1 MQMQDLA
8 KVYKTKTDE
17 ELLQLAS
24 DSERLTPEAHAI
36 LRSELAVR
44 RIDVPKHLTAQEESD
59 QGRSEQPRT
68 RGTPFIRDSHAV
80 REFVAEVV
88 HVYHGQFWLFIKLIA
103 PAVVVSYIA
112 VVMARNEVREI
123 ERHLPRGVEVLK
135 HETEILEIG
144 LLNLAG
150 YLVSWIGFC
159 LELSQQFQIAF
170 PLCASGWARS
180 CAFVY
185 FCSGCFLWRKQLP
198 CCCLKAFSGYC
209 ITVSF

>member
-103 PAVVVSYIA
+103 PGCRGQLHRKQQCVVS
-112 VVMARNEVREI
+112 
-123 ERHLPRGVEVLK
+123 LDSSVL
-135 HETEILEIG
+135 
-144 LLNLAG
+144 
-150 YLVSWIGFC
+150 
-159 LELSQQFQIAF
+159 
-170 PLCASGWARS
+170 RS
-180 CAFVY
+180 
-185 FCSGCFLWRKQLP
+185 R
-198 CCCLKAFSGYC
+198 
-209 ITVSF
+209 

>member
-1 MQMQDLA
+1 MQMPDLA
-8 KVYKTKTDE
+8 KAYQTKTDE

-112 VVMARNEVREI
+112 VVMARTGDTLRACFRSGWRLGFRQVLYR
-123 ERHLPRGVEVLK
+123 PRGF
-135 HETEILEIG
+135 G
-144 LLNLAG
+144 G
-150 YLVSWIGFC
+150 S
-159 LELSQQFQIAF
+159 
-170 PLCASGWARS
+170 
-180 CAFVY
+180 
-185 FCSGCFLWRKQLP
+185 
-198 CCCLKAFSGYC
+198 
-209 ITVSF
+209 

>member
-24 DSERLTPEAHAI
+24 DSEQLTPEAHAI

-80 REFVAEVV
+80 RGFVAESR
-88 HVYHGQFWLFIKLIA
+88 
-103 PAVVVSYIA
+103 PCVS
-112 VVMARNEVREI
+112 RS
-123 ERHLPRGVEVLK
+123 VLVIHK
-135 HETEILEIG
+135 ADCPSCRVQLH
-144 LLNLAG
+144 
-150 YLVSWIGFC
+150 
-159 LELSQQFQIAF
+159 
-170 PLCASGWARS
+170 RS
-180 CAFVY
+180 RY
-185 FCSGCFLWRKQLP
+185 GS
-198 CCCLKAFSGYC
+198 
-209 ITVSF
+209 